1 MQRAAII
8 NNYQL
13 PITTIQYNII
23 LNEGNRDEDDRAKAD
38 TRIRLDC
45 AVIGYDK
52 E

>member
-1 MQRAAII
+1 MKAFATR
-8 NNYQL
+8 
-13 PITTIQYNII
+13 TIW
-23 LNEGNRDEDDRAKAD
+23 AKAD